1 MKNVACLNDT
11 SSYKSFDS
19 LWKLNVEYYKY
30 MYTHIVF
37 EISLISARGKYIIRH
52 LPIDEESGFQ
62 GGQNC
67 RQHWIKYMTLH
78 CNRNNISM
86 NCI

>member
-1 MKNVACLNDT
+1 
-11 SSYKSFDS
+11 
-19 LWKLNVEYYKY
+19 

-37 EISLISARGKYIIRH
+37 EISLISGKYIIRH
-52 LPIDEESGFQ
+52 LPIEEESGFQ

-67 RQHWIKYMTLH
+67 RQYWIKKDMTLH

-86 NCI
+86 NWTDSNRPI